1 MAVRSY
7 ARRVLEERGY
17 TVMDASGGEEAL
29 GLIAQERRKIHLLI
43 TDVVMPGMGGPE
55 LSSRVSGLLPSI
67 RTLFISGYAEHA
79 LESSGTLPPGARLL
93 RKPFD
98 KGSLLTVVRS
108 VLDS

>member
-1 MAVRSY
+1 
-7 ARRVLEERGY
+7 
-17 TVMDASGGEEAL
+17 
-29 GLIAQERRKIHLLI
+29 
-43 TDVVMPGMGGPE
+43 
-55 LSSRVSGLLPSI
+55 VSGLLPSI